1 MTYERWSRLAEWPI
15 ASAALVF
22 LGVYAYLVIG
32 QPTGA
37 TLIAVDIALLVLWAV
52 FAVDYVM
59 RLALARPR
67 GRWFVR
73 NIPLLLMVVL
83 PFFRPLYLLRLITV
97 LRVLR
102 KATGAAFRGRVAIY
116 VSVSAMIIVMIG
128 ALGVLD
134 AEQNAPGALITSF
147 PDAVWWALVTITTVG
162 YGDLYPV
169 TLLGRTIA
177 VGMMIAGIAL
187 VGSVTATFA
196 SWFLEQANKEP
207 ASTETS
213 ASVGD
218 GGEGGQ
224 EAR

>member
-15 ASAALVF
+15 AAAALVF
-22 LGVYAYLVIG
+22 LGVYAFLVIAE
-32 QPTGA
+32 PTGA
-37 TLIAVDIALLVLWAV
+37 TLIAIDVALLVLWAV

-59 RLALARPR
+59 RLLLARPR

-73 NIPLLLMVVL
+73 NIPLLLMVLL

-102 KATGAAFRGRVAIY
+102 AATGAAFRGRVAIY
-116 VSVSAMIIVMIG
+116 VSVSALIIVLIG

-147 PDAVWWALVTITTVG
+147 PDAVWWAIVTITTVG

-169 TLLGRTIA
+169 TGLGRMIA
-177 VGMMIAGIAL
+177 TGMMVAGIAL

-196 SWFLEQANKEP
+196 SWFVEQAGKKP
-207 ASTETS
+207 AS

-218 GGEGGQ
+218 AREGGQ
-224 EAR
+224 QAR

>member
-15 ASAALVF
+15 AAAALVF
-22 LGVYAYLVIG
+22 LGVYAFLVIAE
-32 QPTGA
+32 PTGA
-37 TLIAVDIALLVLWAV
+37 TLIAIDVALLVLWAV

-59 RLALARPR
+59 RLLLARPR

-73 NIPLLLMVVL
+73 NIPLLLMVLL

-97 LRVLR
+97 LQVLR
-102 KATGAAFRGRVAIY
+102 AATGAAFRGRVAIY
-116 VSVSAMIIVMIG
+116 VSVSALIIVLIG

-147 PDAVWWALVTITTVG
+147 PDAVWWAIVTITTVG

-169 TLLGRTIA
+169 TGLGRMIA
-177 VGMMIAGIAL
+177 TGMMVAGIAL

-196 SWFLEQANKEP
+196 SWFVEQAGKKP
-207 ASTETS
+207 AS

-218 GGEGGQ
+218 AREGGQ
-224 EAR
+224 QAR

>member
-15 ASAALVF
+15 AAAALVF
-22 LGVYAYLVIG
+22 LGVYAFLVIAE
-32 QPTGA
+32 PTGA
-37 TLIAVDIALLVLWAV
+37 TLIAIDVALLVLWAV

-59 RLALARPR
+59 RLLLARPR

-73 NIPLLLMVVL
+73 NIPLLLMVLL
-83 PFFRPLYLLRLITV
+83 PFFRSLYLLRLITV

-102 KATGAAFRGRVAIY
+102 AATGAAFRGRVAIY
-116 VSVSAMIIVMIG
+116 VSVSAVIIVVIG

-169 TLLGRTIA
+169 TGLGRTIA
-177 VGMMIAGIAL
+177 TGMMVAGIAL

-196 SWFLEQANKEP
+196 SWFVEQAGKKP
-207 ASTETS
+207 AS

-218 GGEGGQ
+218 AREGGQ
-224 EAR
+224 QAR

>member
-1 MTYERWSRLAEWPI
+1 
-15 ASAALVF
+15 
-22 LGVYAYLVIG
+22 
-32 QPTGA
+32 
-37 TLIAVDIALLVLWAV
+37 
-52 FAVDYVM
+52 M
-59 RLALARPR
+59 RLLLARPR

-73 NIPLLLMVVL
+73 NIPLLLMVLL
-83 PFFRPLYLLRLITV
+83 PFFRSLYLLRLITV

-102 KATGAAFRGRVAIY
+102 AATGAAFRGRVAIY
-116 VSVSAMIIVMIG
+116 VSVSAVIIVVIG

-169 TLLGRTIA
+169 TGLGRTIA
-177 VGMMIAGIAL
+177 TGMMVAGIAL

-196 SWFLEQANKEP
+196 SWFVEQAGKKP
-207 ASTETS
+207 AS

-218 GGEGGQ
+218 AREGGQ
-224 EAR
+224 QAR